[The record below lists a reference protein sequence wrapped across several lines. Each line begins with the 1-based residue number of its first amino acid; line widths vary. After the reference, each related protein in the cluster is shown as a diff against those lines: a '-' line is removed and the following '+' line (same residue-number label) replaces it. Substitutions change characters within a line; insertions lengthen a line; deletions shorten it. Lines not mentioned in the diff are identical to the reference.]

1 VKDFSKVRIAI
12 ASPAKIREWSF
23 GEVEKPETINYRT
36 LKPEREGLFDERIFG
51 PMKDYECACGKYK
64 RQRYEGKVCERCG
77 VEVTSSKVRRYRMG
91 HIDLATP
98 AAHIWYVKDSPSKIG
113 TLLDL
118 SAGQLEKVLYF
129 SSFLVTQPMNAQK
142 EGRPLKRGELL
153 TDDEYRELRF
163 GRQETYAIPN
173 GQEAVIRDGEYV
185 TRGQLLGGNVV
196 AKMDGLAQYRFPR
209 RAEIAYAEQ
218 VEASLPLPS
227 DALVEQEAFRAGEI
241 LAELEADVT
250 LTAPVDGTAF
260 LFDMGE
266 DSVMVELRVTVAAP
280 EPAETDAEGEEEQA
294 AAPQGEVL
302 ARVYVPHGM
311 NVSVVHGEIVE
322 AGAVLASASA
332 GDRLRVSRDSRLS
345 EVTFPK
351 KKGDVKV
358 TAHWTRRAEYPIN
371 PTMHVLVGDGSE
383 VRQGQKVVGAIDK
396 DEEIIA
402 EADGVITL
410 HAPASVIVS
419 KAKVYSYQDEPLVVI
434 GDRVEPGD
442 ELADS
447 GNLRSEISGRIE
459 IDLVR
464 KQVRVIE
471 SYDFEAKMG
480 AEAVKELLDEM
491 DLDQLEAE
499 LGEMM
504 KDNSRHKRAK
514 ARKRLEVTRAFKRSG
529 NHPSWMILN
538 TVPVM
543 PPDLRPMVQV
553 DGGRFATSDLNDLYR
568 RLINRN
574 NRLKKLMGQGAPDM
588 IIRNEKRML
597 QEAVDALIDNGR
609 RGSPVTNPGSDRS
622 LRSLTDLLG
631 GKQGRF
637 RQNLLGKRVDYSGR
651 SVIVVGPQL
660 KLHQCGVP
668 KRMALELFKP
678 FLFKV
683 LEEKGEVTNIKQ
695 ARKMLERYRDT
706 RDSVWDA
713 LEEVIEDK
721 VVLLNRAPTL
731 HRLGIQAFEPVLVE
745 GQSIQLHPLVCE
757 AFNADF
763 DGDQMAIH
771 VPLSAQAQAEARIQM
786 LSSHNLLSPANG
798 EPNVKPSRDI
808 ILGIFTLTQLRRDNL
823 GAGTEFASEQDA
835 LAALEGGTVAL
846 NTPIT
851 LRGVDTTPGR
861 LKYVFS
867 NPDEAIMAV
876 ERGEIDYQ
884 DHVRIRLNG
893 TVYDTSA
900 GRVMFRRIVQEAL
913 GTQAHLVDTLVN
925 LDTAYEKDHLKD
937 MIMACFKH
945 LGIEATAGLLDAL
958 KDSGFKLSTTS
969 GITIGIDDIVLPPNK
984 PELLAE
990 ADGKLGEIEQNYE
1003 FGFMTEEERY
1013 KQVVQLW
1020 NDTTDAVKNAVFEN
1034 FSQNYPFN
1042 PLWIMSQSGARG
1054 NPQQIRQLA
1063 GMRGLMARPDGST
1076 IEVPIKASFREGLTV
1091 LEYFIS
1097 THGARKGGADTAL
1110 RTADSGYLTR
1120 KLVDVAHEVVV
1131 RDVDCGTT
1139 DYTVMSLGAN
1149 DERTGEWRARK
1160 GSEIETSIYG
1170 RTLTADVELS
1180 GGRTLETDTML
1191 SLEDVKA
1198 ITRDAKAIGEVF
1210 VRTPLNCRVKSGVCQ
1225 KCYGYD
1231 LSQAK
1236 PVSMGEAVGVVAAE
1250 SIGEPGTQLTMRTF
1264 HTGGVAGSGDITMGL
1279 PRVIELFEA
1288 RKPKTQAVVADR
1300 DGVVR
1305 IEEEEERYLVR
1316 IEAED
1321 EQYSSKTATKIGKAM
1336 RMIVREG
1343 DHVEAGQ
1350 PLTRGA
1356 VNPHDLLLYKDTDA
1370 AQRYLVEEV
1379 QRVYRSQGVKVHDKH
1394 IEVIVRQ
1401 MLRYVEITDGGDT
1414 DLLEGQTVERFDLDE
1429 ANSPLQEGQTP
1440 ASWKP
1445 VLLGIT
1451 KSSLTTKSWLSAAS
1465 FQHTTHV
1472 LTEAS
1477 MKGQVDELIGLK
1489 ENVILGKLIPAGTGL
1504 TTVREM
1510 QVADDR
1516 TLEKYGE
1523 SSVSPD
1529 SVTGTQ
1535 RYDDTRPGSTP
1546 TDTVTYTN

>member
-1 VKDFSKVRIAI
+1 MKDFNKVRIAI

-51 PMKDYECACGKYK
+51 PQKDYECACGKYK

-98 AAHIWYVKDSPSKIG
+98 AAHIWYVKDTPSKIG

-129 SSFLVTQPMNAQK
+129 SSFLVTQPLNAQK

-153 TDDEYRELRF
+153 SDDEYRELRF
-163 GRQETYAIPN
+163 GRQETYALPN
-173 GQEAVIRDGEYV
+173 GTEAVIRDGEYV
-185 TRGQLLGGNVV
+185 TRGQTLGGNVV

-218 VEASLPLPS
+218 VEASLPLPA
-227 DALVEQEAFRAGEI
+227 DVLVEQDAFRAGEI
-241 LAELEADVT
+241 LAELEGDVQI
-250 LTAPVDGTAF
+250 TAPVDGTAF
-260 LFDMGE
+260 LHDMGE
-266 DSVMVELRVTVAAP
+266 DSVMVELRDSAA
-280 EPAETDAEGEEEQA
+280 EDA
-294 AAPQGEVL
+294 AAGEVL
-302 ARVYVPHGM
+302 ARVYLPHGL
-311 NVSVVHGEIVE
+311 NVQVAEGEVVE
-322 AGAVLASASA
+322 AGSVLATAEA
-332 GDRLRVSRDSRLS
+332 GNRLRVSRDSRLS
-345 EVTFPK
+345 DVTFPK

-383 VRQGQKVVGAIDK
+383 VRAGQKVVGAIDK
-396 DEEIIA
+396 EEEIVA

-410 HAPASVIVS
+410 HAPASIIVS
-419 KAKVYSYQDEPLVVI
+419 KAKVYSYQDEPLVVN

-480 AEAVKELLDEM
+480 AEAVKELLDDM

-499 LGEMM
+499 LSEMM

-529 NHPSWMILN
+529 NHPSWMILE

-786 LSSHNLLSPANG
+786 LSAHNLLSPANG

-835 LAALEGGTVAL
+835 LSALSDGRVAL

-851 LRGVDTTPGR
+851 VNGTETSPGR

-867 NPDEAIMAV
+867 SPDEAIMAV
-876 ERGEIDYQ
+876 ERGEIDHQ

-893 TVYDTSA
+893 TVHDTSA
-900 GRVMFRRIVQEAL
+900 GRVMFRRLVQEAL
-913 GTQAHLVDTLVN
+913 GAQAHLVDTLVN

-958 KDSGFKLSTTS
+958 KDNGFKLSTTS

-984 PELLAE
+984 GELLAE
-990 ADGKLGEIEQNYE
+990 ADEKLKAIEQNYE

-1020 NDTTDAVKNAVFEN
+1020 NDTTDEVKNAVFEN

-1139 DYTVMSLGAN
+1139 DYTVMPLGAT
-1149 DERTGEWRARK
+1149 DERTGEWRSRK

-1180 GGRTLETDTML
+1180 NGNVIPADTML

-1198 ITRDAKAIGEVF
+1198 ITRDAKQIGEVF
-1210 VRTPLNCRVKSGVCQ
+1210 VRTPLNCRVRAGVCQ

-1264 HTGGVAGSGDITMGL
+1264 HTGGVAGGGDITMGL

-1321 EQYSSKTATKIGKAM
+1321 EQYSSKTATKISKGL
-1336 RMIVREG
+1336 RLIVRDG

-1414 DLLEGQTVERFDLDE
+1414 DLLEGQTVERWEVDLANE
-1429 ANSPLQEGQTP
+1429 ALADGQTP
-1440 ASWKP
+1440 SSWKP

-1477 MKGQVDELIGLK
+1477 MKGQVDDLIGLK

-1523 SSVSPD
+1523 NNTSPD

-1546 TDTVTYTN
+1546 TDTVTYTG

>member
-1 VKDFSKVRIAI
+1 MKDFSKVRIAI

-51 PMKDYECACGKYK
+51 PIKDYECACGKYK

-98 AAHIWYVKDSPSKIG
+98 AAHIWYVKDTPSKIG

-118 SAGQLEKVLYF
+118 SAAQLEKVLYF
-129 SSFLVTQPMNAQK
+129 SSFLVTDPRNAQK
-142 EGRPLKRGELL
+142 DGRPLRRGELL
-153 TDDEYRELRF
+153 SDDEYRELRF
-163 GRQETYAIPN
+163 GRQETYTLPN
-173 GQEAVIRDGEYV
+173 GTEAAVRDGEYV
-185 TRGQLLGGNVV
+185 TRGQVLGGNVV
-196 AKMDGLAQYRFPR
+196 SKMDGLAQYRFPR
-209 RAEIAYAEQ
+209 RAEIAYAEEA
-218 VEASLPLPS
+218 EASLPLPS
-227 DALVEQEAFRAGEI
+227 DVLVQQDSFRPGEI
-241 LAELEADVT
+241 LAELEGDVQI
-250 LTAPVDGTAF
+250 TAPVDGTAF
-260 LFDMGE
+260 LLDMGE
-266 DSVMVELRVTVAAP
+266 DSVLVELRDSAA
-280 EPAETDAEGEEEQA
+280 EDAA
-294 AAPQGEVL
+294 QGEVL
-302 ARVYVPHGM
+302 ARVYIPHGM
-311 NVSVVHGEIVE
+311 NVQVAEGEVVE
-322 AGAVLASASA
+322 AGSVLATAAA

-345 EVTFPK
+345 NVTFPK

-358 TAHWTRRAEYPIN
+358 TAHWTRRVEYRIEPQ
-371 PTMHVLVGDGSE
+371 MHVLVGDGSE
-383 VRQGQKVVGAIDK
+383 VRKGQKVVGAIDK
-396 DEEIIA
+396 EEEVIA

-410 HAPASVIVS
+410 HAPASIIVS
-419 KAKVYSYQDEPLVVI
+419 KARVYAYQDEPLVVN

-447 GNLRSEISGRIE
+447 GNLRSEISGRVE

-480 AEAVKELLDEM
+480 AEAVKELLDDL

-499 LGEMM
+499 LSEQM

-514 ARKRLEVTRAFKRSG
+514 ARKRLEVVRAFKRSG
-529 NHPSWMILN
+529 NHPSWMILE

-574 NRLKKLMGQGAPDM
+574 NRLKKLIGQGAPDM

-786 LSSHNLLSPANG
+786 LSAHNLLSPANG

-808 ILGIFTLTQLRRDNL
+808 ILGIFTLTQLRKDNL
-823 GAGTEFASEQDA
+823 GAGSEFANEQDA
-835 LAALEGGTVAL
+835 LKALDEGRVAL
-846 NTPIT
+846 NTPI
-851 LRGVDTTPGR
+851 RVNGVETSPGR

-867 NPDEAIMAV
+867 SPDEAIMAV
-876 ERGEIDYQ
+876 DRGEIDYQ

-893 TVYDTSA
+893 TVYETSA
-900 GRVMFRRIVQEAL
+900 GRVMFRRLVQEAL
-913 GTQAHLVDTLVN
+913 GAQGHLVDTLVN
-925 LDTAYEKDHLKD
+925 LDTAYEKDSLKD
-937 MIMACFKH
+937 MVMACYKE

-958 KDSGFKLSTTS
+958 KDSGFKLSTIS

-984 PELLAE
+984 RELLAE
-990 ADGKLGEIEQNYE
+990 ADEKLAAIEQNYE
-1003 FGFMTEEERY
+1003 FGFMTDEERY

-1020 NDTTDAVKNAVFEN
+1020 NDTTDEVKNAVFEN
-1034 FSQNYPFN
+1034 FSRNYPFN

-1076 IEVPIKASFREGLTV
+1076 IEVPIRASFREGLTV

-1139 DYTVMSLGAN
+1139 DYTVMPLGTT
-1149 DERTGEWRARK
+1149 DKRTGEWRTRK

-1180 GGRTLETDTML
+1180 DGRVIPAGQML

-1210 VRTPLNCRVKSGVCQ
+1210 VRTPLNCRVRAGVCQ

-1236 PVSMGEAVGVVAAE
+1236 PVSLGEAVGVVAAE

-1264 HTGGVAGSGDITMGL
+1264 HTGGVAGGGDITMGL

-1321 EQYSSKTATKIGKAM
+1321 EAFSSKTPMKISKSL
-1336 RMIVREG
+1336 RLIVRDG

-1356 VNPHDLLLYKDTDA
+1356 INPHDLLLYKDTDA

-1414 DLLEGQTVERFDLDE
+1414 DLLEGQTVERWEVDQ
-1429 ANSPLQEGQTP
+1429 ANDALPEGKTP

-1477 MKGQVDELIGLK
+1477 MRGQVDELIGLK

-1510 QVADDR
+1510 QVADER
-1516 TLEKYGE
+1516 TLEKYGQT
-1523 SSVSPD
+1523 SVSTD
-1529 SVTGTQ
+1529 AVTGSQ
-1535 RYDDTRPGSTP
+1535 RYDDTRPSSTSINP
-1546 TDTVTYTN
+1546 SYGD

>member
-1 VKDFSKVRIAI
+1 MKDFNKVRIAI

-51 PMKDYECACGKYK
+51 PIKDYECACGKYK

-98 AAHIWYVKDSPSKIG
+98 AAHIWYVKDMPSKIG

-118 SAGQLEKVLYF
+118 SAAQLEKVLYF
-129 SSFLVTQPMNAQK
+129 SSFIVTNPLNAQK
-142 EGRPLKRGELL
+142 DGRPLRRGELL
-153 TDDEYRELRF
+153 SDDEYRELRF
-163 GRQETYAIPN
+163 GRQETYTLPV
-173 GQEAVIRDGEYV
+173 GTEAAIRDGEYV
-185 TRGQLLGGNVV
+185 TRGQVLGGNVV
-196 AKMDGLAQYRFPR
+196 SKMDGLAQYRFPR
-209 RAEIAYAEQ
+209 RAEIAYAE
-218 VEASLPLPS
+218 EAEATLPLPA
-227 DALVEQEAFRAGEI
+227 DVLVQQESFRPGEI
-241 LAELEADVT
+241 LAELESDVQ
-250 LTAPVDGTAF
+250 LTSPVDGTAF
-260 LFDMGE
+260 LLDMGE
-266 DSVMVELRVTVAAP
+266 DSVMVELRDSAA
-280 EPAETDAEGEEEQA
+280 EDA
-294 AAPQGEVL
+294 AAGEVL
-302 ARVYVPHGM
+302 ARVYIPHGM
-311 NVSVVHGEIVE
+311 NVQVAEGEVVE
-322 AGAVLASASA
+322 AGTVLATAEA
-332 GDRLRVSRDSRLS
+332 GDRLRVSRDSRLTN
-345 EVTFPK
+345 VTFPK
-351 KKGDVKV
+351 KKGDVRV
-358 TAHWTRRAEYPIN
+358 TAHWTRRVEYPIN

-383 VRQGQKVVGAIDK
+383 VRAGQKVVGAIDK
-396 DEEIIA
+396 EEEVIA

-410 HAPASVIVS
+410 HAPASIIVS
-419 KAKVYSYQDEPLVVI
+419 RAKVYPYQDEPLVVN

-447 GNLRSEISGRIE
+447 GNLRSEISGRVE

-480 AEAVKELLDEM
+480 AEAVKELLDDL

-499 LGEMM
+499 LSEQM
-504 KDNSRHKRAK
+504 KDSSRHKRAK
-514 ARKRLEVTRAFKRSG
+514 ARKRLEVVRAFKRSG
-529 NHPSWMILN
+529 NNPSWMILE

-574 NRLKKLMGQGAPDM
+574 NRLKKLMSQGAPDM

-786 LSSHNLLSPANG
+786 LSAHNLLSPANG

-823 GAGTEFASEQDA
+823 GAGSEFASEQEA
-835 LAALEGGTVAL
+835 LAALDEGRIAL
-846 NTPIT
+846 NTPIHVN
-851 LRGVDTTPGR
+851 GVETSPGR

-867 NPDEAIMAV
+867 SPDEAIMAV
-876 ERGEIDYQ
+876 DRGEIDYQ
-884 DHVRIRLNG
+884 DHVRIRLG
-893 TVYDTSA
+893 DTVYETSA
-900 GRVMFRRIVQEAL
+900 GRVMFRRLVQEAL
-913 GTQAHLVDTLVN
+913 GQQGHLVDTLVN
-925 LDTAYEKDHLKD
+925 LDTAYEKDSLKD
-937 MIMACFKH
+937 MVMACYKE

-984 PELLAE
+984 AELLAE
-990 ADGKLGEIEQNYE
+990 ADQKLAEIEQNYE

-1034 FSQNYPFN
+1034 FSHNYPFN

-1076 IEVPIKASFREGLTV
+1076 IEVPIRASFREGLTV

-1139 DYTVMSLGAN
+1139 DYTVMPLGAT
-1149 DERTGEWRARK
+1149 DERTGEWRSRK

-1180 GGRTLETDTML
+1180 DGRVIPAGTML

-1198 ITRDAKAIGEVF
+1198 IIRDAKAIGEVF
-1210 VRTPLNCRVKSGVCQ
+1210 VRTPLDCRVRAGVCQ

-1236 PVSMGEAVGVVAAE
+1236 PVSLGEAVGVVAAE

-1264 HTGGVAGSGDITMGL
+1264 HTGGVAGGGDITMGL

-1321 EQYSSKTATKIGKAM
+1321 EQYSSKTATKISKGL
-1336 RMIVREG
+1336 RLIVRDG
-1343 DHVEAGQ
+1343 DRVEAGQ

-1356 VNPHDLLLYKDTDA
+1356 INPHDLLLYKDTDA

-1401 MLRYVEITDGGDT
+1401 MLRYVEVTDGGDT
-1414 DLLEGQTVERFDLDE
+1414 DLLEGQTVERWEVDQANE
-1429 ANSPLQEGQTP
+1429 ALAEGQTP

-1477 MKGQVDELIGLK
+1477 MRGQVDELIGLK

-1504 TTVREM
+1504 SAVREM
-1510 QVADDR
+1510 QVADER

-1523 SSVSPD
+1523 AVPSTD
-1529 SVTGTQ
+1529 AVTGTG
-1535 RYDDTRPGSTP
+1535 RYDDTRPGN
-1546 TDTVTYTN
+1546 TVHPSYGD

>member
-1 VKDFSKVRIAI
+1 MKDFNKVRIAI
-12 ASPAKIREWSF
+12 ASPEKIREWSF

-51 PMKDYECACGKYK
+51 PQKDYECACGKYK

-98 AAHIWYVKDSPSKIG
+98 AAHIWYVKDTPSKIG

-129 SSFLVTQPMNAQK
+129 SSFLVTDPRNAQK
-142 EGRPLKRGELL
+142 DGRPLKRGELL
-153 TDDEYRELRF
+153 SDDEYRELRF
-163 GRQETYAIPN
+163 GRQETYSIPN
-173 GQEAVIRDGEYV
+173 GTDAEIRDGEYV
-185 TRGQLLGGNVV
+185 TRGQILGGNVV
-196 AKMDGLAQYRFPR
+196 SKMDGLAQYRFPR
-209 RAEIAYAEQ
+209 RAIIAYSEE
-218 VEASLPLPS
+218 VEATLPVPAE
-227 DALVEQEAFRAGEI
+227 ALVEQDTFRAGEI
-241 LAELEADVT
+241 LAELESDVT
-250 LTAPVDGTAF
+250 ITAPVDGTVV
-260 LFDMGE
+260 LHEMGE
-266 DSVMVELRVTVAAP
+266 DSVMVELR
-280 EPAETDAEGEEEQA
+280 EGVDEEGT
-294 AAPQGEVL
+294 PSGEVL
-302 ARVYVPHGM
+302 ARVYIPHGM
-311 NVSVVHGEIVE
+311 NVQVVHGEIIE
-322 AGAVLASASA
+322 AGATLADAAS
-332 GDRLRVSRDSRLS
+332 GTRLRVSRDSRLS
-345 EVTFPK
+345 GVTFPK
-351 KKGDVKV
+351 KKGDVQV

-371 PTMHVLVGDGSE
+371 PTMHVLIGDGSE
-383 VRQGQKVVGAIDK
+383 VKKGQKVVGAIDK
-396 DEEIIA
+396 EEEIVA
-402 EADGVITL
+402 DADGTITL
-410 HAPASVIVS
+410 HNPASIIVS
-419 KAKVYSYQDEPLVVI
+419 KAKVYAYNDEPLVVN

-442 ELADS
+442 ELAD
-447 GNLRSEISGRIE
+447 GGDLRSEISGRIE

-471 SYDFEAKMG
+471 SYDFDAKMG
-480 AEAVKELLDEM
+480 AEAVKELLD
-491 DLDQLEAE
+491 DLNLDELEVE
-499 LGEMM
+499 LNEMM
-504 KDNSRHKRAK
+504 KDSSRHKRAK

-574 NRLKKLMGQGAPDM
+574 NRLKKLMSQGAPDM

-786 LSSHNLLSPANG
+786 LSAHNLLSPANG

-808 ILGIFTLTQLRRDNL
+808 ILGIFTLTLLRKDNL
-823 GAGTEFASEQDA
+823 GAGSEFADEQAA
-835 LAALEGGTVAL
+835 LAALEGGKVAL
-846 NTPIT
+846 NSPIVVAGQET
-851 LRGVDTTPGR
+851 SPGR
-861 LKYVFS
+861 LKYIFS
-867 NPDEAIMAV
+867 NPDEAVMAV
-876 ERGEIDYQ
+876 ERGEIDHQ
-884 DHVRIRLNG
+884 DYVRIRLNG
-893 TVYDTSA
+893 VTYDTSA

-913 GTQAHLVDTLVN
+913 GMQAHLVDTLVN
-925 LDTAYEKDHLKD
+925 LETAYEKDHLKD
-937 MIMACFKH
+937 MVMACFKH
-945 LGIEATAGLLDAL
+945 LGIEATAGLLDGL
-958 KDSGFKLSTTS
+958 KDAGFKLSTTS
-969 GITIGIDDIVLPPNK
+969 GITIGIDDIVIPPAK
-984 PELLAE
+984 TEILAE
-990 ADGKLGEIEQNYE
+990 ADAKVAEIEQNFE

-1020 NDTTDAVKNAVFEN
+1020 NDTKDEVKNAMFDN
-1034 FSQNYPFN
+1034 FGKNYPFN
-1042 PLWIMSQSGARG
+1042 PLWIMSLSGARG
-1054 NPQQIRQLA
+1054 NAQQITQLA

-1076 IEVPIKASFREGLTV
+1076 IEVPIRASFREGLSV

-1139 DYTVMSLGAN
+1139 DYTVMPLGAT
-1149 DERTGEWRARK
+1149 DERTGEWRTRK
-1160 GSEIETSIYG
+1160 SSEIETSIYG
-1170 RTLTADVELS
+1170 RTLSDAVEVD
-1180 GGRTLETDTML
+1180 GRTIEAGEML

-1198 ITRDAKAIGEVF
+1198 ITKNAKALQSVF
-1210 VRTPLNCRVKSGVCQ
+1210 IRTPLNCRVKSGVCQ

-1264 HTGGVAGSGDITMGL
+1264 HTGGVAGSGGGDITMGL

-1288 RKPKTQAVVADR
+1288 RKPKTSAAVADR

-1305 IEEEEERYLVR
+1305 IEEDEERYLVR
-1316 IEAED
+1316 IEAD
-1321 EQYSSKTATKIGKAM
+1321 DDQYSSKTAMKISKGL
-1336 RMIVREG
+1336 RMIVKDG
-1343 DHVEAGQ
+1343 DRVEAGQ

-1356 VNPHDLLLYKDTDA
+1356 INPHDLLLYKDTDA

-1401 MLRYVEITDGGDT
+1401 MLRWVEITDGGDT
-1414 DLLEGQTVERFDLDE
+1414 ELLEGQTVERWEVDQANDLLE
-1429 ANSPLQEGQTP
+1429 EGQTP
-1440 ASWKP
+1440 SSWKP

-1477 MKGQVDELIGLK
+1477 MKGQVDDLIGLK

-1504 TTVREM
+1504 QTVRDM
-1510 QVADDR
+1510 QVADER

-1523 SSVSPD
+1523 GSTSTD
-1529 SVTGTQ
+1529 SVTGN
-1535 RYDDTRPGSTP
+1535 RSYDDTRPGVVNEN
-1546 TDTVTYTN
+1546 VTYTN

>member
-1 VKDFSKVRIAI
+1 MKDFSKVRIAI
-12 ASPAKIREWSF
+12 ASPQRIRDWSY

-51 PMKDYECACGKYK
+51 PQKDYECACGKYK

-98 AAHIWYVKDSPSKIG
+98 AAHIWYVKDTPSKIG

-118 SAGQLEKVLYF
+118 SAAQLEKVLYF
-129 SSFLVTQPMNAQK
+129 SSFLVIDPQNAQK
-142 EGRPLKRGELL
+142 DGRPLKRGELL
-153 TDDEYRELRF
+153 SDEEYRELRF
-163 GRQETYAIPN
+163 GRQETYSLPV
-173 GQEAVIRDGEYV
+173 GVEANIRDGEYV
-185 TRGQLLGGNVV
+185 TRGQSLGGNVV
-196 AKMDGLAQYRFPR
+196 SKMDGLAQFRFPR
-209 RAEIAYAEQ
+209 RAEIAYRE
-218 VEASLPLPS
+218 EAQARVLLPET
-227 DALVEQEAFRAGEI
+227 ALVAQESFRAGEI
-241 LAELEADVT
+241 LAELEEGYT
-250 LTAPVDGTAF
+250 ITSPVDGIAF
-260 LFDMGE
+260 LHDLGE
-266 DSVMVELRVTVAAP
+266 DSVLVDVRSDED
-280 EPAETDAEGEEEQA
+280 EI
-294 AAPQGEVL
+294 L

-311 NVSVVHGEIVE
+311 DVTVAQGERLE
-322 AGAVLASASA
+322 AGTALATATSGA
-332 GDRLRVSRDSRLS
+332 RLRVSRASRL
-345 EVTFPK
+345 ENLKTG
-351 KKGDVKV
+351 KKGDTTV
-358 TAHWTRRAEYPIN
+358 TLHWNRTESYPIN

-383 VRQGQKVVGAIDK
+383 VRAGQRIIGAID
-396 DEEIIA
+396 EEQMVTA
-402 EADGVITL
+402 ERDGVITL
-410 HAPASVIVS
+410 HAPASIIVS
-419 KAKVYSYQDEPLVVI
+419 KAKVYAYQDEPLVVN
-434 GDRVEPGD
+434 GDRVDPGD
-442 ELADS
+442 DLAD
-447 GNLRSEISGRIE
+447 GGALRSEISGRIE

-471 SYDFEAKMG
+471 SYDFTAKMG
-480 AEAVKELLDEM
+480 AEAVKELLDDI
-491 DLDQLEAE
+491 DLVTLEAE
-499 LGEMM
+499 LNEQM

-514 ARKRLEVTRAFKRSG
+514 ARKRLEVVRSFVKSG
-529 NHPSWMILN
+529 NHPSWMILE

-660 KLHQCGVP
+660 RLHQCGVP

-678 FLFKV
+678 FLFRV

-786 LSSHNLLSPANG
+786 LSAHNLLSPANG

-808 ILGIFTLTQLRRDNL
+808 ILGIFTLTQLRKDNE
-823 GAGTEFASEQDA
+823 GQGREFASPQEA
-835 LAALEGGTVAL
+835 LAAFEAGEVRL
-846 NTPIT
+846 NSQIVVNGKETS
-851 LRGVDTTPGR
+851 PGR
-861 LKYVFS
+861 LKYNFS
-867 NPDEAIMAV
+867 SPDEAILAV

-884 DHVRIRLNG
+884 DHVRIRVKG
-893 TVYDTSA
+893 QSYETSA
-900 GRVMFRRIVQEAL
+900 GRVMFRRLVQEAL
-913 GTQAHLVDTLVN
+913 GDHRSELVDALVDLN
-925 LDTAYEKDHLKD
+925 TAYEKDGLKD
-937 MIMACFKH
+937 MILACFKT
-945 LGIEATAGLLDAL
+945 LGIEATAQLLDAL
-958 KDSGFKLSTTS
+958 KDSGFRLSTTS
-969 GITIGIDDIVLPPNK
+969 GITIGIDDVVIPPAK
-984 PELLAE
+984 QGILAE
-990 ADGKLGEIEQNYE
+990 ADGKLSEIEQNFD
-1003 FGFMTEEERY
+1003 FGFLTEEERY

-1020 NDTTDAVKNAVFEN
+1020 NDTTDSVKNAVFEN
-1034 FSQNYPFN
+1034 FSKNYPFN

-1063 GMRGLMARPDGST
+1063 GMRGLMAKPDGST
-1076 IEVPIKASFREGLTV
+1076 IEVPIRASFREGLTV

-1120 KLVDVAHEVVV
+1120 KLVDVAHEIVV

-1139 DYTVMSLGAN
+1139 DYTVMPLGHT
-1149 DERTGEWRARK
+1149 DERTGEWRSRK
-1160 GSEIETSIYG
+1160 ASEIETSLYG
-1170 RTLTADVELS
+1170 RTVTMDVEL
-1180 GGRTLETDTML
+1180 GERTIYAGDML
-1191 SLEDVKA
+1191 ALEDIKA
-1198 ITRDAKAIGEVF
+1198 ITKNAQSIGEVF
-1210 VRTPLNCRVKSGVCQ
+1210 VRTPLNCRVRSGVCQ
-1225 KCYGYD
+1225 RCYGYD

-1264 HTGGVAGSGDITMGL
+1264 HTGGVAGGSDITLGL

-1288 RKPKTQAVVADR
+1288 RKPKNQAVVADR
-1300 DGVVR
+1300 DGAVR
-1305 IEEEEERYLVR
+1305 LEEDDERYLVK
-1316 IEAED
+1316 IEAD
-1321 EQYSSKTATKIGKAM
+1321 EAEYSSKTAIKVNKAM
-1336 RMIVREG
+1336 RLIVREG
-1343 DHVEAGQ
+1343 DRVNAGD

-1356 VNPHDLLLYKDTDA
+1356 VNPHDLLTYRDIEAT
-1370 AQRYLVEEV
+1370 QRYLVEEV

-1394 IEVIVRQ
+1394 IETIVRQ
-1401 MLRYVEITDGGDT
+1401 MLKYVEISDGGDT
-1414 DLLEGQTVERFDLDE
+1414 PLLEGQTVERWDVE
-1429 ANSPLQEGQTP
+1429 AINDALEAGKTP

-1451 KSSLTTKSWLSAAS
+1451 KSSLSTQSWLSAAS

-1477 MKGQVDELIGLK
+1477 IKGQVDDLIGLK

-1504 TTVREM
+1504 DLVRKS

-1516 TLEKYGE
+1516 TIERYRPEIGDLPRRDAPRPETPTSIQPG
-1523 SSVSPD
+1523 
-1529 SVTGTQ
+1529 
-1535 RYDDTRPGSTP
+1535 YDD
-1546 TDTVTYTN
+1546 

>member
-1 VKDFSKVRIAI
+1 MKDFNKVKIAI

-51 PMKDYECACGKYK
+51 PIKDYECACGKYK

-98 AAHIWYVKDSPSKIG
+98 AAHIWYVKDTPSKIG

-118 SAGQLEKVLYF
+118 SAAQLEKVLYF
-129 SSFLVTQPMNAQK
+129 SSYLVTDPRNAQK
-142 EGRPLKRGELL
+142 DGRPLKRGELL
-153 TDDEYRELRF
+153 SDDEYRELRN
-163 GRQETYAIPN
+163 GRQETYTLQGGIDS
-173 GQEAVIRDGEYV
+173 VIRDGEYV
-185 TRGQLLGGNVV
+185 TKGQSLGGNVV

-209 RAEIAYAEQ
+209 RAEIAYNEVA
-218 VEASLPLPS
+218 EASLPLNA
-227 DALVEQEAFRAGEI
+227 DALVDQETFRAGEI
-241 LAELEADVT
+241 LGELEKAVQIKSPIS
-250 LTAPVDGTAF
+250 ATAF
-260 LFDMGE
+260 LNDLGE
-266 DSVMVELRVTVAAP
+266 DSVLVELRGEETVKARPVKAA
-280 EPAETDAEGEEEQA
+280 AETANTDEEEEQ
-294 AAPQGEVL
+294 PVEMEPGEVL
-302 ARVYVPHGM
+302 ARVYIPHGM
-311 NVSVVHGEIVE
+311 DVQVANGEIVK
-322 AGAVLASASA
+322 AGAVLASAEA
-332 GDRLRVSRDSRLS
+332 GARVRVSRSSSLS
-345 EVTFPK
+345 EVKLPK
-351 KKGDVKV
+351 KGEPSV
-358 TAHWTRRAEYPIN
+358 TVHWTRVAEYPIN
-371 PTMHVLVGDGSE
+371 PTMHVLVGDGST
-383 VRQGQKVVGAIDK
+383 VKKGQKVVGAIDK
-396 DEEIIA
+396 EEEIIA
-402 EADGVITL
+402 QAPGVITL
-410 HAPASVIVS
+410 HAPASIIVS
-419 KAKVYSYQDEPLVVI
+419 KAKVYSYSDEPLVVNL
-434 GDRVEPGD
+434 DRVEPGD

-447 GNLRSEISGRIE
+447 GNLKSEISGRIE

-480 AEAVKELLDEM
+480 AEAVKELLD
-491 DLDQLEAE
+491 DLDLPTLEAE

-514 ARKRLEVTRAFKRSG
+514 ARKRLEVTRSFIASG
-529 NHPSWMILN
+529 NHPTWMIMA

-609 RGSPVTNPGSDRS
+609 RGSPVTNPGSDRA

-731 HRLGIQAFEPVLVE
+731 HRLGIQAFEPILVE

-786 LSSHNLLSPANG
+786 LSAHNLLSPANG

-808 ILGIFTLTQLRRDNL
+808 ILGIFTLTQLRKDNE
-823 GAGTEFASEQDA
+823 GAGTAFKTEQAVLDA
-835 LAALEGGTVAL
+835 LESGKVAL
-846 NTPIT
+846 NSPVT
-851 LRGVDTTPGR
+851 LRGENITPG
-861 LKYVFS
+861 LIKYHFS
-867 NPDEAIMAV
+867 SPDEAILAV
-876 ERGEIDYQ
+876 ERGGIDYQ
-884 DHVRIRLNG
+884 DHVRIQLDG
-893 TVYDTSA
+893 TLHNTSA

-913 GTQAHLVDTLVN
+913 GNQGHLIDELVDLQ
-925 LDTAYEKDHLKD
+925 TAYEKDSLRD
-937 MIMACFKH
+937 MIMACFKR
-945 LGIEATAGLLDAL
+945 LGVEATAKLLDAL
-958 KDSGFKLSTTS
+958 KDSGFKLSTSS
-969 GITIGIDDIVLPPNK
+969 GITIGIDDIVIPPAK
-984 PELLAE
+984 DAILAD
-990 ADGKLGEIEQNYE
+990 ADIKLREIEQNYE

-1013 KQVVQLW
+1013 KQVVSLW
-1020 NDTTDAVKNAVFEN
+1020 NDTTDDVKNEVFKN
-1034 FSQNYPFN
+1034 FEANYPFN

-1131 RDVDCGTT
+1131 RDMDCGSS
-1139 DYTVMSLGAN
+1139 DYTQIPLGHV
-1149 DERTGEWRARK
+1149 DDRSGEWRARK
-1160 GSEIETSIYG
+1160 ASEIETSIYG
-1170 RTLTADVELS
+1170 RTLTSDVEID
-1180 GGRTLETDTML
+1180 GTVIPEGHML
-1191 SLEDVKA
+1191 SLEDVKL
-1198 ITRDAKAIGEVF
+1198 ITKHAKAVNEVY
-1210 VRTPLNCRVKSGVCQ
+1210 VRTPLNCRVKAGVCQ

-1264 HTGGVAGSGDITMGL
+1264 HTGGVAGGGDITMGL

-1300 DGVVR
+1300 DGIIR
-1305 IEEEEERYLVR
+1305 IEEEDERYLIR
-1316 IEAED
+1316 IDADD
-1321 EQYSSKTATKIGKAM
+1321 EQYSSKTATKVGKAL
-1336 RMIVREG
+1336 RLIVRDG
-1343 DHVEAGQ
+1343 DRVEAGQ
-1350 PLTRGA
+1350 PITRGA
-1356 VNPHDLLLYKDTDA
+1356 INPHDLLLYKDTDA

-1401 MLRYVEITDGGDT
+1401 MLRYVEIVDGGDT
-1414 DLLEGQTVERFDLDE
+1414 TLLEGQTVERWEVDL
-1429 ANSPLQEGQTP
+1429 ANAALPEDKVQS
-1440 ASWKP
+1440 SWKP

-1504 TTVREM
+1504 DIVRNM

-1523 SSVSPD
+1523 NVEPVSAP
-1529 SVTGTQ
+1529 
-1535 RYDDTRPGSTP
+1535 RPEAFRTP
-1546 TDTVTYTN
+1546 VQPVAND

>member
-1 VKDFSKVRIAI
+1 MKDFNKVRIAI
-12 ASPAKIREWSF
+12 ASPEKIREWSF

-98 AAHIWYVKDSPSKIG
+98 AAHIWYVKDTPSKIG

-129 SSFLVTQPMNAQK
+129 SSFLVTDPRNAQK
-142 EGRPLKRGELL
+142 DGRPLKRGELL
-153 TDDEYRELRF
+153 SDDEYRELRF
-163 GRQETYAIPN
+163 GRQETYTLPS
-173 GQEAVIRDGEYV
+173 GTEAAIRDGEYV
-185 TRGQLLGGNVV
+185 TRGQVLGGNVV
-196 AKMDGLAQYRFPR
+196 SKMDGLAQYRFPR

-218 VEASLPLPS
+218 AEAALPLP
-227 DALVEQEAFRAGEI
+227 AGVLVEQGSFRAGEI
-241 LAELEADVT
+241 LAELEEDVQI
-250 LTAPVDGTAF
+250 TAPVDGTAF
-260 LFDMGE
+260 LRELGE
-266 DSVMVELRVTVAAP
+266 DSVLVELRGPAA
-280 EPAETDAEGEEEQA
+280 EEDEA
-294 AAPQGEVL
+294 SLGEVL

-311 NVSVVHGEIVE
+311 NVVVAEGEIVE
-322 AGAVLASASA
+322 AGGVLATASA
-332 GDRLRVSRDSRLS
+332 GDRLRVSRESHLS

-358 TAHWTRRAEYPIN
+358 TVHWTRRAEYRIEPQ
-371 PTMHVLVGDGSE
+371 MHVLVGDGSQ
-383 VRQGQKVVGAIDK
+383 VRAGQKVVGAIDK
-396 DEEIIA
+396 EEEVIA

-410 HAPASVIVS
+410 HAPASIIVS
-419 KAKVYSYQDEPLVVI
+419 KAKVYAYQDEPLVVN

-447 GNLRSEISGRIE
+447 GALRSEISGRVE

-480 AEAVKELLDEM
+480 AEAVKELLDDL

-499 LGEMM
+499 LGEAM

-514 ARKRLEVTRAFKRSG
+514 ARKRLEVVRAFKRSG
-529 NHPSWMILN
+529 NHPSWMILE

-574 NRLKKLMGQGAPDM
+574 NRLKKLIGQGAPDM

-771 VPLSAQAQAEARIQM
+771 VPLSAYAQAEARIQM
-786 LSSHNLLSPANG
+786 LSAHNLLSPANG

-823 GAGTEFASEQDA
+823 GAGSEFASEREALDA
-835 LAALEGGTVAL
+835 LAEGRVAL
-846 NTPIT
+846 NAPIRVAGQET
-851 LRGVDTTPGR
+851 SPGR
-861 LKYVFS
+861 LKYVFA

-876 ERGEIDYQ
+876 ERGEIDFQ
-884 DHVRIRLNG
+884 DHVRILLNG
-893 TVYDTSA
+893 TLHETSA
-900 GRVMFRRIVQEAL
+900 GRVMFRRLVQEAL
-913 GTQAHLVDTLVN
+913 GPQGHLVDTLVN

-937 MIMACFKH
+937 MVMACYKE

-958 KDSGFKLSTTS
+958 KDSGFRLSTTS

-984 PELLAE
+984 AELLAE
-990 ADGKLGEIEQNYE
+990 ADGKLAEIEQNYE

-1020 NDTTDAVKNAVFEN
+1020 TETTDAVKNAVFDN
-1034 FSQNYPFN
+1034 FSHNYPFN

-1131 RDVDCGTT
+1131 RDVDCGTP
-1139 DYTVMSLGAN
+1139 DYTVMPLGAT

-1170 RTLTADVELS
+1170 RTLSADVTLS
-1180 GGRTLETDTML
+1180 DGRVIEAGAML

-1198 ITRDAKAIGEVF
+1198 ITQDARAIREVF
-1210 VRTPLNCRVKSGVCQ
+1210 VRTPLNCRVKAGVCQ

-1264 HTGGVAGSGDITMGL
+1264 HTGGVAGGGDITMGL

-1321 EQYSSKTATKIGKAM
+1321 EQYSSKTATKISKGL
-1336 RMIVREG
+1336 RLIVRDG
-1343 DHVEAGQ
+1343 DRVEAGQ

-1356 VNPHDLLLYKDTDA
+1356 INPHDLLLYKDTDA

-1401 MLRYVEITDGGDT
+1401 MLRYVEVTDGGDT
-1414 DLLEGQTVERFDLDE
+1414 DLLEGQTVERWEVDQANE
-1429 ANSPLQEGQTP
+1429 ALADGQTP

-1477 MKGQVDELIGLK
+1477 MRGQVDELIGLK

-1504 TTVREM
+1504 ATVREM
-1510 QVADDR
+1510 QVADER

-1523 SSVSPD
+1523 AGRSTD
-1529 SVTGTQ
+1529 SVTGTG
-1535 RYDDTRPGSTP
+1535 RYDDTRPGSVVNTP
-1546 TDTVTYTN
+1546 GYGD

>member
-1 VKDFSKVRIAI
+1 MKDFSKVRIAI
-12 ASPAKIREWSF
+12 ASPQRIRDWSY

-51 PMKDYECACGKYK
+51 PQKDYECACGKYK

-98 AAHIWYVKDSPSKIG
+98 SAHIWYVKDTPSKIG

-118 SAGQLEKVLYF
+118 SAAQLEKVLYF
-129 SSFLVTQPMNAQK
+129 SSFLVIDAQNAQK
-142 EGRPLKRGELL
+142 DGRPLKRGELL
-153 TDDEYRELRF
+153 TDEEYRELRF
-163 GRQETYAIPN
+163 GRQETYTLPN
-173 GQEAVIRDGEYV
+173 GTEAEIRDGEYV
-185 TRGQLLGGNVV
+185 TRGQTLGGNVV
-196 AKMDGLAQYRFPR
+196 SKMDGLAQYRFPR
-209 RAEIAYAEQ
+209 RAEIHYREEAE
-218 VEASLPLPS
+218 VRVLLPQ
-227 DALVEQEAFRAGEI
+227 DALVEQDAFRAGEI
-241 LAELEADVT
+241 LAEPEADVSM
-250 LTAPVDGTAF
+250 TAPVAGVVFMHD
-260 LFDMGE
+260 LGE
-266 DSVMVELRVTVAAP
+266 DSVVVDVRDGD
-280 EPAETDAEGEEEQA
+280 ETGATL
-294 AAPQGEVL
+294 V
-302 ARVYVPHGM
+302 RVYVPHGM
-311 NVSVVHGEIVE
+311 DVAVAQGERIE
-322 AGAVLASASA
+322 AGAVLATAAA
-332 GDRLRVSRDSRLS
+332 GARLRVSRASRVEGLR
-345 EVTFPK
+345 TN
-351 KKGDVKV
+351 KKGEVV
-358 TAHWTRRAEYPIN
+358 AVAHWTRTAEHPIN

-383 VRQGQKVVGAIDK
+383 VRAGQRIIGAID
-396 DEEIIA
+396 EEQMVTA
-402 EADGVITL
+402 ERDGTVTL
-410 HAPASVIVS
+410 HAPASIIVS
-419 KAKVYSYQDEPLVVI
+419 KARVYAYQDEPLVVN

-442 ELADS
+442 DLADGGS
-447 GNLRSEISGRIE
+447 IRSEISGRVE

-471 SYDFEAKMG
+471 SYDFVAKMG
-480 AEAVKELLDEM
+480 AEAVKELLDDI
-491 DLDQLEAE
+491 DLAQLEAE
-499 LGEMM
+499 LNEQM

-514 ARKRLEVTRAFKRSG
+514 ARKRLEVVRSFVKSG
-529 NHPSWMILN
+529 NHPSWMILE

-574 NRLKKLMGQGAPDM
+574 NRLKKLMSQGAPDM

-660 KLHQCGVP
+660 RLHQCGVP

-786 LSSHNLLSPANG
+786 LSAHNLLSPANG

-808 ILGIFTLTQLRRDNL
+808 ILGIFTLTLLRRDNL
-823 GAGTEFASEQDA
+823 GAGATFESEQDA
-835 LAALEGGTVAL
+835 LAAFERGEIGLNSSVTVAGRE
-846 NTPIT
+846 TSI
-851 LRGVDTTPGR
+851 GR

-867 NPDEAIMAV
+867 SPDEAILAV

-884 DHVRIRLNG
+884 DHVRIQVNG
-893 TVYDTSA
+893 ELFETSA
-900 GRVMFRRIVQEAL
+900 GRVMFRRLVLEAL
-913 GTQAHLVDTLVN
+913 STFPQDRVEQLVN
-925 LDTAYEKDHLKD
+925 LDTAYEKDGLKD
-937 MIMACFKH
+937 MIMLCFKI
-945 LGIEATAGLLDAL
+945 LGIEATAMLLDAL
-958 KDSGFKLSTTS
+958 KDNGFRLSTTS
-969 GITIGIDDIVLPPNK
+969 GITIGIDDVVIPPAK
-984 PELLAE
+984 QDLLAI
-990 ADGKLGEIEQNYE
+990 ADEKLSAIEQNFD
-1003 FGFMTEEERY
+1003 FGFLTEEERY

-1020 NDTTDAVKNAVFEN
+1020 NDTTDEVKNAVFEN
-1034 FSQNYPFN
+1034 FSRNYPFN

-1076 IEVPIKASFREGLTV
+1076 METPIRASFREGLTV

-1120 KLVDVAHEVVV
+1120 KLVDVAHEIVV

-1139 DYTVMSLGAN
+1139 DYSLMPLGN
-1149 DERTGEWRARK
+1149 VDERTGEWRARK
-1160 GSEIETSIYG
+1160 GSEIETSLYG
-1170 RTLTADVELS
+1170 RTVAMDVQVA
-1180 GGRTLETDTML
+1180 GRTIAAGEML
-1191 SLEDVKA
+1191 SLEDVKLLTKNTA
-1198 ITRDAKAIGEVF
+1198 EVREVF
-1210 VRTPLNCRVKSGVCQ
+1210 VRTPLNCRVKAGVCQ

-1264 HTGGVAGSGDITMGL
+1264 HTGGVAGGSDITLGL

-1288 RKPKTQAVVADR
+1288 RKPKNQAVVADR

-1305 IEEEEERYLVR
+1305 VEEDEERYLVR
-1316 IEAED
+1316 IEAD
-1321 EQYSSKTATKIGKAM
+1321 EAEYSSKTAMKINKAM
-1336 RMIVREG
+1336 RLIVRDG
-1343 DHVEAGQ
+1343 DRVEAGQ

-1356 VNPHDLLLYKDTDA
+1356 VNPHDLLLYRDIEAT
-1370 AQRYLVEEV
+1370 QRYLVEEV

-1394 IEVIVRQ
+1394 IETIVRQ
-1401 MLRYVEITDGGDT
+1401 MLKFVEITDGGDT
-1414 DLLEGQTVERFDLDE
+1414 LLLEGQSVERWEVE
-1429 ANSPLQEGQTP
+1429 AANEALEAGQTP
-1440 ASWKP
+1440 SSWKP

-1451 KSSLTTKSWLSAAS
+1451 KSSLSTKSWLSAAS

-1477 MKGQVDELIGLK
+1477 IKGQVDDLIGLK

-1504 TTVREM
+1504 DTVRIT

-1516 TLEKYGE
+1516 TMEKYGE
-1523 SSVSPD
+1523 GAPEGGERRAPRQD
-1529 SVTGTQ
+1529 APRPTQ
-1535 RYDDTRPGSTP
+1535 PGAG
-1546 TDTVTYTN
+1546 D

>member
-1 VKDFSKVRIAI
+1 MKDFNKVRIAI
-12 ASPAKIREWSF
+12 ASPEKIREWSF

-51 PMKDYECACGKYK
+51 PIKDYECACGKYK

-129 SSFLVTQPMNAQK
+129 SSFIVTKPFNAQK
-142 EGRPLKRGELL
+142 DGRPLKRGELL
-153 TDDEYRELRF
+153 SDDEYRELRF
-163 GRQETYAIPN
+163 GRQETYTIPN
-173 GQEAVIRDGEYV
+173 SVEDVDIRDGEYV
-185 TRGQLLGGNVV
+185 TRGQTLGGNVV
-196 AKMDGLAQYRFPR
+196 SKMDGLAQYRFPR
-209 RAEIAYAEQ
+209 RAVIAYAEG
-218 VEASLPLPS
+218 VEASLPLPV
-227 DALVEQEAFRAGEI
+227 DALVQQETFRAGEI
-241 LAELEADVT
+241 LAELEEDVQ
-250 LTAPVDGTAF
+250 LTAPVAGTVF
-260 LFDMGE
+260 MHEMGE
-266 DSVMVELRVTVAAP
+266 DSVMVELREGVEASDTDEEGADAD
-280 EPAETDAEGEEEQA
+280 PA
-294 AAPQGEVL
+294 QGEVL

-311 NVSVVHGEIVE
+311 NVQVAEGEIVE
-322 AGAVLASASA
+322 AGAVLAEAAA
-332 GDRLRVSRDSRLS
+332 GVRLRVSRDSNLS
-345 EVTFPK
+345 GVTFPK
-351 KKGDVKV
+351 KKGDTTV
-358 TAHWTRRAEYPIN
+358 TAHWTRRVEYPID
-371 PTMHVLVGDGSE
+371 PTMHVLVGDSSE
-383 VRQGQKVVGAIDK
+383 VKKGQRVIGAIDK
-396 DEEIIA
+396 EEEVIA

-410 HAPASVIVS
+410 HQPASILVS
-419 KAKVYSYQDEPLVVI
+419 KAKVYAYDDEPLVVN

-442 ELADS
+442 ELADD

-459 IDLVR
+459 LDLVR

-480 AEAVKELLDEM
+480 AEAVKELLDELN
-491 DLDQLEAE
+491 LDELEAE
-499 LGEMM
+499 LNEQM

-514 ARKRLEVTRAFKRSG
+514 ARKRLEVTRSFKASG
-529 NHPSWMILN
+529 NNPSWMILG

-574 NRLKKLMGQGAPDM
+574 NRLKKLMSQGAPDM

-660 KLHQCGVP
+660 RLHQCGVP

-786 LSSHNLLSPANG
+786 LASHNLLSPANG

-823 GAGTEFASEQDA
+823 GAGTEYASEADA
-835 LAALEGGTVAL
+835 LAAYDEGKLML
-846 NTPIT
+846 NSPVLVNGQETS
-851 LRGVDTTPGR
+851 PGR
-861 LKYVFS
+861 LRYTFS
-867 NPDEAIMAV
+867 NPDEALHAV
-876 ERGEIDYQ
+876 EQGEIDHQ
-884 DHVRIRLNG
+884 DHVRIRLG
-893 TVYDTSA
+893 GQVFETSA
-900 GRVMFRRIVQEAL
+900 GRVQFRRMVQEAL
-913 GTQAHLVDTLVN
+913 GTQAHLVDTLVD
-925 LDTAYEKDHLKD
+925 LETTYEKDALKD
-937 MIMACFKH
+937 MVMACFKH

-958 KDSGFKLSTTS
+958 KDGGFKLSTTS

-990 ADGKLGEIEQNYE
+990 ADQMLAEIEQNFE

-1020 NDTTDAVKNAVFEN
+1020 NNTTDAVKDAVFEN
-1034 FSQNYPFN
+1034 FSKNYPFN

-1076 IEVPIKASFREGLTV
+1076 IEVPIRASFREGLTV

-1131 RDVDCGTT
+1131 RDVDCGST
-1139 DYTVMSLGAN
+1139 DSTVMPLGAT
-1149 DERTGEWRARK
+1149 DERTGEWRSRK

-1180 GGRTLETDTML
+1180 DGRVIPEGEML
-1191 SLEDVKA
+1191 SMEDVKA
-1198 ITRDAKAIGEVF
+1198 IAKDAKHIGEVF
-1210 VRTPLNCRVKSGVCQ
+1210 VRTPLNCRVKAGVCQ

-1264 HTGGVAGSGDITMGL
+1264 HTGGIAGGGDITMGL

-1321 EQYSSKTATKIGKAM
+1321 EQYSSKTATKIGKAL
-1336 RMIVREG
+1336 RMVVKDGE
-1343 DHVEAGQ
+1343 HVEAGQ

-1356 VNPHDLLLYKDTDA
+1356 INPHDLLLYKDTDA

-1401 MLRYVEITDGGDT
+1401 MLRWVEVTDGGDT
-1414 DLLEGQTVERFDLDE
+1414 TLLEGQTVERWEVDA
-1429 ANSPLQEGQTP
+1429 ANDALQDGQTP

-1477 MKGQVDELIGLK
+1477 MKGQVDDLIGLK

-1504 TTVREM
+1504 QTVREM
-1510 QVADDR
+1510 QVADER

-1523 SSVSPD
+1523 GSTSSD
-1529 SVTGTQ
+1529 AVTGTQ
-1535 RYDDTRPGSTP
+1535 RYDDTRPGSSINP
-1546 TDTVTYTN
+1546 GYGD

>member
-1 VKDFSKVRIAI
+1 MKDFNKVRIAI
-12 ASPAKIREWSF
+12 ASPEKIREWSF

-51 PMKDYECACGKYK
+51 PQKDYECACGKYK

-98 AAHIWYVKDSPSKIG
+98 AAHIWYVKDTPSKIG

-129 SSFLVTQPMNAQK
+129 SSFLVTDPRNAQK
-142 EGRPLKRGELL
+142 DGRPLKRGELL
-153 TDDEYRELRF
+153 SDDEYRELRF
-163 GRQETYAIPN
+163 GRQETYSIPN
-173 GQEAVIRDGEYV
+173 GTDAEIRDGEYV
-185 TRGQLLGGNVV
+185 TRGQILGGNVV
-196 AKMDGLAQYRFPR
+196 SKMDGLAQYRFPR
-209 RAEIAYAEQ
+209 RAIIAYSEE
-218 VEASLPLPS
+218 VEATLPVPAE
-227 DALVEQEAFRAGEI
+227 ALVEQDAFRAGEI
-241 LAELEADVT
+241 LAELESDVQI
-250 LTAPVDGTAF
+250 TAPVDGTVV
-260 LFDMGE
+260 LHEMGE
-266 DSVMVELRVTVAAP
+266 DSVMVELR
-280 EPAETDAEGEEEQA
+280 EGVDEEGT
-294 AAPQGEVL
+294 PSGEVL
-302 ARVYVPHGM
+302 ARVYIPHGM
-311 NVSVVHGEIVE
+311 NVQVVHGEIVE
-322 AGAVLASASA
+322 AGAALADAAS
-332 GDRLRVSRDSRLS
+332 GTRLRVSRDSRLS
-345 EVTFPK
+345 GVTFPK
-351 KKGDVKV
+351 KKGDVQVK
-358 TAHWTRRAEYPIN
+358 AHWTRRAEYPIN
-371 PTMHVLVGDGSE
+371 PTMHVLIGDGSE
-383 VRQGQKVVGAIDK
+383 VKRGQKVVGAIDK
-396 DEEIIA
+396 EEEIVA
-402 EADGVITL
+402 DADGTITL
-410 HAPASVIVS
+410 HNPASIIVS
-419 KAKVYSYQDEPLVVI
+419 KAKVYAYNDEPLVVN

-442 ELADS
+442 ELAD
-447 GNLRSEISGRIE
+447 GGDLRSEISGRIE

-471 SYDFEAKMG
+471 SYDFDAKMG
-480 AEAVKELLDEM
+480 AEAVKELLDDL
-491 DLDQLEAE
+491 DLDQLEVE
-499 LGEMM
+499 LNEMM
-504 KDNSRHKRAK
+504 KDSSRHKRAK

-574 NRLKKLMGQGAPDM
+574 NRLKKLMSQGAPDM

-786 LSSHNLLSPANG
+786 LSAHNLLSPANG

-808 ILGIFTLTQLRRDNL
+808 ILGIFTLTLLRKDNL
-823 GAGTEFASEQDA
+823 GAGSEFADEQAA
-835 LAALEGGTVAL
+835 LAALEGGKVAL
-846 NTPIT
+846 NSPIVVAGQET
-851 LRGVDTTPGR
+851 SPGR
-861 LKYVFS
+861 LKYIFS

-876 ERGEIDYQ
+876 ERGEIDHQ
-884 DHVRIRLNG
+884 DYVRIRLNG
-893 TVYDTSA
+893 VTYDTSA

-913 GTQAHLVDTLVN
+913 GLQAHLVDTLVN
-925 LDTAYEKDHLKD
+925 LETAYEKDHLKD
-937 MIMACFKH
+937 MVMACFKH
-945 LGIEATAGLLDAL
+945 LGIEATAGLLDGL
-958 KDSGFKLSTTS
+958 KDAGFKLSTTS
-969 GITIGIDDIVLPPNK
+969 GITIGIDDIVIPPAK
-984 PELLAE
+984 TEILAE
-990 ADGKLGEIEQNYE
+990 ADAKVAEIEQNFE

-1020 NDTTDAVKNAVFEN
+1020 NDTKDEVKNAMFDN
-1034 FSQNYPFN
+1034 FGKNYPFN
-1042 PLWIMSQSGARG
+1042 PLWIMSLSGARG
-1054 NPQQIRQLA
+1054 NAQQITQLA

-1076 IEVPIKASFREGLTV
+1076 IEVPIRASFREGLSV

-1139 DYTVMSLGAN
+1139 DYTVMPLGAT
-1149 DERTGEWRARK
+1149 DERTGEWRTRK
-1160 GSEIETSIYG
+1160 SSEIETSIYG
-1170 RTLTADVELS
+1170 RTLSDAVEVD
-1180 GGRTLETDTML
+1180 GRTIEAGEML

-1198 ITRDAKAIGEVF
+1198 ITKNAKALQSVF
-1210 VRTPLNCRVKSGVCQ
+1210 IRTPLNCRVKSGVCQ

-1264 HTGGVAGSGDITMGL
+1264 HTGGVAGSGGGDITMGL

-1288 RKPKTQAVVADR
+1288 RKPKTSAAVADR

-1305 IEEEEERYLVR
+1305 IEEDEERYLVR
-1316 IEAED
+1316 IEAD
-1321 EQYSSKTATKIGKAM
+1321 DDQYSSKTAMKISKGL
-1336 RMIVREG
+1336 RMIVKDG
-1343 DHVEAGQ
+1343 DRVEAGQ

-1356 VNPHDLLLYKDTDA
+1356 INPHDLLLYKDTDA

-1401 MLRYVEITDGGDT
+1401 MLRWVEITDGGDT
-1414 DLLEGQTVERFDLDE
+1414 ELLEGQTVERWEVDQANDLLE
-1429 ANSPLQEGQTP
+1429 EGQTP
-1440 ASWKP
+1440 SSWKP

-1477 MKGQVDELIGLK
+1477 MKGQVDDLIGLK

-1504 TTVREM
+1504 QTVRDM
-1510 QVADDR
+1510 QVADER

-1523 SSVSPD
+1523 GSTSTD
-1529 SVTGTQ
+1529 SVTGN
-1535 RYDDTRPGSTP
+1535 RSYDDTRPGVVNEN
-1546 TDTVTYTN
+1546 VTYTN

>member
-1 VKDFSKVRIAI
+1 MKDFSKVRIAI

-51 PMKDYECACGKYK
+51 PIKDYECACGKYK

-98 AAHIWYVKDSPSKIG
+98 AAHIWYVKDTPSKIG

-129 SSFLVTQPMNAQK
+129 SSFLVTQPLNAQK
-142 EGRPLKRGELL
+142 DGRPLKRGELL
-153 TDDEYRELRF
+153 TDDEYRELRY
-163 GRQETYAIPN
+163 GRQETYTIPG

-185 TRGQLLGGNVV
+185 TRGQILGGNVV

-209 RAEIAYAEQ
+209 RAEIAYSEE
-218 VEASLPLPS
+218 VEASLPLPA
-227 DALVEQEAFRAGEI
+227 DVLVEQETFRAGEI

-250 LTAPVDGTAF
+250 ITAPVDGTAF
-260 LFDMGE
+260 LHELGE
-266 DSVMVELRVTVAAP
+266 DSVMVDIRASVEAP
-280 EPAETDAEGEEEQA
+280 EPSEDGEEEVA
-294 AAPQGEVL
+294 AAPLGEIL
-302 ARVYVPHGM
+302 ARVYLPHGM
-311 NVSVVHGEIVE
+311 NVQVAQGEIVE
-322 AGAVLASASA
+322 AGAVLADASA
-332 GDRLRVSRDSRLS
+332 GSRLRVSRDSRLS
-345 EVTFPK
+345 AVTFPK
-351 KKGDVKV
+351 KKGDVTV
-358 TAHWTRRAEYPIN
+358 TAHWMRRAEYPIN

-383 VRQGQKVVGAIDK
+383 VKKGQKVVGAIDK
-396 DEEIIA
+396 EEEIIA
-402 EADGVITL
+402 EAAGVITL

-419 KAKVYSYQDEPLVVI
+419 KAKVYPYNDEPLVVI

-480 AEAVKELLDEM
+480 AEAVKELLDEL
-491 DLDQLEAE
+491 DLDILEAE

-504 KDNSRHKRAK
+504 KDSSRHKRAK

-574 NRLKKLMGQGAPDM
+574 NRLKKLIGQGAPDM

-660 KLHQCGVP
+660 RLHQCGVP

-808 ILGIFTLTQLRRDNL
+808 ILGIFTLTQLRRDIP
-823 GAGTEFASEQDA
+823 GAGTEYGSEQDV
-835 LAALEGGTVAL
+835 LAALDSGILSL
-846 NTPIT
+846 NSPVM
-851 LRGVDTTPGR
+851 LRGKETSPGR
-861 LKYVFS
+861 LRYVFS
-867 NPDEAIMAV
+867 SPDEAIMAV
-876 ERGEIDYQ
+876 ERGTIDNQ
-884 DHVRIRLNG
+884 DHVLIRLNG
-893 TVYDTSA
+893 KMYETSA
-900 GRVMFRRIVQEAL
+900 GRVSFRRIVQEAL
-913 GTQAHLVDTLVN
+913 GTQASLVDTLVD
-925 LDTAYEKDHLKD
+925 LDTTYEKDALKD
-937 MIMACFKH
+937 MVMACFKH
-945 LGIEATAGLLDAL
+945 LGIEATAGLLDGL

-969 GITIGIDDIVLPPNK
+969 GITIGIDDIVLPPSK
-984 PELLAE
+984 PALLAA
-990 ADGKLGEIEQNYE
+990 ADLKLKEIEQNYE
-1003 FGFMTEEERY
+1003 FGFMTHEERY

-1020 NDTTDAVKNAVFEN
+1020 NDTTDEVKNAVFEN

-1091 LEYFIS
+1091 AEYFIS

-1131 RDVDCGTT
+1131 RDVDCGST
-1139 DYTVMSLGAN
+1139 DYTEIFLGAT
-1149 DERTGEWRARK
+1149 DERTGEWRSRK
-1160 GSEIETSIYG
+1160 ASEIETSIYG
-1170 RTLTADVELS
+1170 RTLTADV
-1180 GGRTLETDTML
+1180 TLEDGRVVPSGEML
-1191 SLEDVKA
+1191 NLEDVKL
-1198 ITRDAKAIGEVF
+1198 IAKQARALESVY
-1210 VRTPLNCRVKSGVCQ
+1210 VRTPLNCRVKAGVCQ

-1264 HTGGVAGSGDITMGL
+1264 HTGGVAGGGDITMGL

-1300 DGVVR
+1300 DGLVR
-1305 IEEEEERYLVR
+1305 IEEEEERYMIK
-1316 IEAED
+1316 IEAD
-1321 EQYSSKTATKIGKAM
+1321 DDQYSAKTATKVPKTL
-1336 RMIVREG
+1336 RLIVKDG
-1343 DHVEAGQ
+1343 DRVEAGQ
-1350 PLTRGA
+1350 AMTRGA
-1356 VNPHDLLLYKDTDA
+1356 VNPHDLLLYKDSGA
-1370 AQRYLVEEV
+1370 AQHYLVEEV

-1394 IEVIVRQ
+1394 IEIIVRQ
-1401 MLRYVEITDGGDT
+1401 MLRWVEVIDGGST
-1414 DLLEGQTVERFDLDE
+1414 ELLEGQTVERWEVDQANE
-1429 ANSPLQEGQTP
+1429 ALTEGQTP
-1440 ASWKP
+1440 SSWKP

-1504 TTVREM
+1504 RTVREM
-1510 QVADDR
+1510 QVADER

-1523 SSVSPD
+1523 GSVSPD
-1529 SVTGTQ
+1529 AVTGTQ
-1535 RYDDTRPGSTP
+1535 RYDDTRPTSTP
-1546 TDTVTYTN
+1546 TISFNG

>member
-1 VKDFSKVRIAI
+1 MKDFNKVRIAI
-12 ASPAKIREWSF
+12 ASPEKIREWSF

-51 PMKDYECACGKYK
+51 PQKDYECACGKYK

-98 AAHIWYVKDSPSKIG
+98 AAHIWYVKDTPSKIG

-129 SSFLVTQPMNAQK
+129 SSFLVTDPRNAQK
-142 EGRPLKRGELL
+142 DGRPLKRGELL
-153 TDDEYRELRF
+153 SDDEYRELRF
-163 GRQETYAIPN
+163 GRQETYALT
-173 GQEAVIRDGEYV
+173 GGAEAEVRDGEYV
-185 TRGQLLGGNVV
+185 TRGQILGGNVV
-196 AKMDGLAQYRFPR
+196 SKMDGLAQYRFPR
-209 RAEIAYAEQ
+209 RAVIAYAEEQ
-218 VEASLPLPS
+218 PATLPLPAE
-227 DALVEQEAFRAGEI
+227 ALVEQDTFRAGEI
-241 LAELEADVT
+241 LAELESDVQI
-250 LTAPVDGTAF
+250 TAPVNGTVV
-260 LFDMGE
+260 LHEMGE
-266 DSVMVELRVTVAAP
+266 DSVLVELR
-280 EPAETDAEGEEEQA
+280 EGVDEEGS
-294 AAPQGEVL
+294 PSGEVL

-311 NVSVVHGEIVE
+311 NVGVVHGEIVD
-322 AGAVLASASA
+322 AGAVLAEASA
-332 GDRLRVSRDSRLS
+332 GSRLRVSRDSRLS
-345 EVTFPK
+345 GVTFP

-383 VRQGQKVVGAIDK
+383 VRRGQKVIGAIDV
-396 DEEIIA
+396 EEQVTA

-410 HAPASVIVS
+410 HNPASIIVS
-419 KAKVYSYQDEPLVVI
+419 KAKVYTYEDEPLVVN

-447 GNLRSEISGRIE
+447 GELRSEISGRIE

-480 AEAVKELLDEM
+480 AEAVKELLD
-491 DLDQLEAE
+491 DLNLDTLEAE
-499 LGEMM
+499 LNEMM
-504 KDNSRHKRAK
+504 KDSSRHKRAK

-529 NHPSWMILN
+529 NNPSWMILN

-574 NRLKKLMGQGAPDM
+574 NRLKKLMSQGAPDM

-786 LSSHNLLSPANG
+786 LSAHNLLSPANG

-808 ILGIFTLTQLRRDNL
+808 ILGIFTLTLLRKDNL
-823 GAGTEFASEQDA
+823 GAGTEFADAQEA
-835 LAALEGGTVAL
+835 LAALDNGKVAL
-846 NTPIT
+846 NSPIT
-851 LRGVDTTPGR
+851 VAGQDTSPGR

-876 ERGEIDYQ
+876 ERGEIDHQ

-893 TVYDTSA
+893 VTYDTSA

-913 GTQAHLVDTLVN
+913 GHQAHLVDTLVN
-925 LDTAYEKDHLKD
+925 LETAYEKDHLKD
-937 MIMACFKH
+937 MVMACFKH
-945 LGIEATAGLLDAL
+945 LGIEATAGLLDGL
-958 KDSGFKLSTTS
+958 KDAGFKLSTTS
-969 GITIGIDDIVLPPNK
+969 GITIGIDDIVIPPAK
-984 PELLAE
+984 AEILAE
-990 ADGKLGEIEQNYE
+990 ADAKVAEIEQNFE

-1020 NDTTDAVKNAVFEN
+1020 NDTKDEVKNAMFDN
-1034 FSQNYPFN
+1034 FGQNYPFN
-1042 PLWIMSQSGARG
+1042 PLWIMSLSGARG
-1054 NPQQIRQLA
+1054 NAQQITQLA

-1076 IEVPIKASFREGLTV
+1076 IEVPIRASFREGLSV

-1139 DYTVMSLGAN
+1139 DYTSMPLGAL
-1149 DERTGEWRARK
+1149 DERTGEWRTRK
-1160 GSEIETSIYG
+1160 ASEIETSIYG
-1170 RTLTADVELS
+1170 RTLADAVEVE
-1180 GGRTLETDTML
+1180 GRTIEAGEML

-1198 ITRDAKAIGEVF
+1198 ITRGAKGLQSVF

-1264 HTGGVAGSGDITMGL
+1264 HTGGVAGSGGGDITMGL

-1288 RKPKTQAVVADR
+1288 RKPKTSAAVADR
-1300 DGVVR
+1300 DGTVR

-1316 IEAED
+1316 IEAD
-1321 EQYSSKTATKIGKAM
+1321 DDQYSSKTATKISKGL
-1336 RMIVREG
+1336 RMIVRDG
-1343 DHVEAGQ
+1343 DRVEAGQ
-1350 PLTRGA
+1350 ALTRGA
-1356 VNPHDLLLYKDTDA
+1356 INPHDLLLYKDTDA

-1394 IEVIVRQ
+1394 IEIIVRQ
-1401 MLRYVEITDGGDT
+1401 MLRWVEVTDGGDT
-1414 DLLEGQTVERFDLDE
+1414 ELLEGQTVERWEVDQ
-1429 ANSPLQEGQTP
+1429 ANDALEEGQTP

-1477 MKGQVDELIGLK
+1477 MKGQVDDLIGLK

-1504 TTVREM
+1504 MTVREM

-1523 SSVSPD
+1523 GSTSTD
-1529 SVTGTQ
+1529 AVTGD
-1535 RYDDTRPGSTP
+1535 RSYDDTRPGTVN
-1546 TDTVTYTN
+1546 DNVTYTS

>member
-1 VKDFSKVRIAI
+1 MKDFSKVRIAI

-51 PMKDYECACGKYK
+51 PIKDYECACGKYK

-98 AAHIWYVKDSPSKIG
+98 AAHIWYVKDTPSKIG

-118 SAGQLEKVLYF
+118 SAAQLEKVLYF
-129 SSFLVTQPMNAQK
+129 SSFLVTDPRNAQK
-142 EGRPLKRGELL
+142 DGRPLRRGELL
-153 TDDEYRELRF
+153 SDDEYRELRF
-163 GRQETYAIPN
+163 GRQETYTLPS
-173 GQEAVIRDGEYV
+173 GTEAAVRDGEYV
-185 TRGQLLGGNVV
+185 TRGQVLGGNVV
-196 AKMDGLAQYRFPR
+196 SKMDGLAQYRFPR
-209 RAEIAYAEQ
+209 RAEIAYAEEA
-218 VEASLPLPS
+218 EASLPLPS
-227 DALVEQEAFRAGEI
+227 DVLVQQDSFRPGEI
-241 LAELEADVT
+241 LAELEGDVQI
-250 LTAPVDGTAF
+250 TAPVDGTAF
-260 LFDMGE
+260 LLDMGE
-266 DSVMVELRVTVAAP
+266 DSVLVELRDSAA
-280 EPAETDAEGEEEQA
+280 EDAA
-294 AAPQGEVL
+294 QGEVL
-302 ARVYVPHGM
+302 ARVYIPHGM
-311 NVSVVHGEIVE
+311 NVQVAEGEVVE
-322 AGAVLASASA
+322 AGSVLATAAA

-345 EVTFPK
+345 NVNFPK

-358 TAHWTRRAEYPIN
+358 TAHWTRRVEYRIEPQ
-371 PTMHVLVGDGSE
+371 MHVLVGDGSE
-383 VRQGQKVVGAIDK
+383 VRKGQKVVGAIDK
-396 DEEIIA
+396 EEEVIA

-410 HAPASVIVS
+410 HAPASIIVS
-419 KAKVYSYQDEPLVVI
+419 KARVYAYQDEPLVVN

-447 GNLRSEISGRIE
+447 GNLRSEISGRVE

-480 AEAVKELLDEM
+480 AEAVKELLDDL

-499 LGEMM
+499 LSEQM

-514 ARKRLEVTRAFKRSG
+514 ARKRLEVVRAFKRSG
-529 NHPSWMILN
+529 NHPSWMILE

-574 NRLKKLMGQGAPDM
+574 NRLKKLIGQGAPDM

-786 LSSHNLLSPANG
+786 LSAHNLLSPANG

-808 ILGIFTLTQLRRDNL
+808 ILGIFTLTQLRKDNL
-823 GAGTEFASEQDA
+823 GAGSEFANEQDA
-835 LAALEGGTVAL
+835 LKALDEGRVAL
-846 NTPIT
+846 NTPI
-851 LRGVDTTPGR
+851 RVNGVETSPGR

-867 NPDEAIMAV
+867 SPDEAIMAV
-876 ERGEIDYQ
+876 DRGEIDYQ

-893 TVYDTSA
+893 TVYETSA
-900 GRVMFRRIVQEAL
+900 GRVMFRRLVQEAL
-913 GTQAHLVDTLVN
+913 GAQGHLVDTLVN
-925 LDTAYEKDHLKD
+925 LDTAYEKDSLKD
-937 MIMACFKH
+937 MVMACYKE

-958 KDSGFKLSTTS
+958 KDSGFKLSTIS

-984 PELLAE
+984 RELLAE
-990 ADGKLGEIEQNYE
+990 ADEKLAAIEQNYE
-1003 FGFMTEEERY
+1003 FGFMTDEERY

-1020 NDTTDAVKNAVFEN
+1020 NDTTDEVKNAVFEN
-1034 FSQNYPFN
+1034 FSRNYPFN

-1076 IEVPIKASFREGLTV
+1076 IEVPIRASFREGLTV

-1139 DYTVMSLGAN
+1139 DYTVMPLGTT
-1149 DERTGEWRARK
+1149 DERTGEWRTRK
-1160 GSEIETSIYG
+1160 GSEIETAIYG

-1180 GGRTLETDTML
+1180 DGRVIPAGQML

-1210 VRTPLNCRVKSGVCQ
+1210 VRTPLNCRVRAGVCQ

-1236 PVSMGEAVGVVAAE
+1236 PVSLGEAVGVVAAE

-1264 HTGGVAGSGDITMGL
+1264 HTGGVAGGGDITMGL

-1321 EQYSSKTATKIGKAM
+1321 EAFSSKTPMKISKSL
-1336 RMIVREG
+1336 RLIVRDG

-1356 VNPHDLLLYKDTDA
+1356 INPHDLLLYKDTDA

-1414 DLLEGQTVERFDLDE
+1414 DLLEGQTVERWEVDQ
-1429 ANSPLQEGQTP
+1429 ANDALPEGKTP

-1477 MKGQVDELIGLK
+1477 MRGQVDELIGLK

-1510 QVADDR
+1510 QVADER
-1516 TLEKYGE
+1516 TLEKYGQT
-1523 SSVSPD
+1523 SVSTD
-1529 SVTGTQ
+1529 AVTGSQ
-1535 RYDDTRPGSTP
+1535 RYDDTRPSSTSINP
-1546 TDTVTYTN
+1546 SYGD

>member
-1 VKDFSKVRIAI
+1 MKDFNKVRIAI
-12 ASPAKIREWSF
+12 ASPEKIREWSF

-51 PMKDYECACGKYK
+51 PQKDYECACGKYK

-98 AAHIWYVKDSPSKIG
+98 AAHIWYVKDTPSKIG

-129 SSFLVTQPMNAQK
+129 SSFLVTDPRNAQK
-142 EGRPLKRGELL
+142 DGRPLKRGELL
-153 TDDEYRELRF
+153 SDDEYRELRF
-163 GRQETYAIPN
+163 GRQETYSIPN
-173 GQEAVIRDGEYV
+173 GTDAEIRDGEYV
-185 TRGQLLGGNVV
+185 TRGQILGGNVV
-196 AKMDGLAQYRFPR
+196 SKMDGLAQYRFPR
-209 RAEIAYAEQ
+209 RAIIAYSEE
-218 VEASLPLPS
+218 VEATLPVPAE
-227 DALVEQEAFRAGEI
+227 ALVEQDAFRAGEI
-241 LAELEADVT
+241 LAELESDVQI
-250 LTAPVDGTAF
+250 TAPVDGTVV
-260 LFDMGE
+260 LHEMGE
-266 DSVMVELRVTVAAP
+266 DSVMVELR
-280 EPAETDAEGEEEQA
+280 EGVDEEGT
-294 AAPQGEVL
+294 PSGEVL
-302 ARVYVPHGM
+302 ARVYIPHGM
-311 NVSVVHGEIVE
+311 NVQVVHGEIVE
-322 AGAVLASASA
+322 AGATLADAAS
-332 GDRLRVSRDSRLS
+332 GTRLRVSRDSRLS
-345 EVTFPK
+345 GVTFPK
-351 KKGDVKV
+351 KKGDVQV

-371 PTMHVLVGDGSE
+371 PTMHVLIGDGSE
-383 VRQGQKVVGAIDK
+383 VKRGQKVVGAIDK
-396 DEEIIA
+396 EEEIVA
-402 EADGVITL
+402 DADGTITL
-410 HAPASVIVS
+410 HNPASIIVS
-419 KAKVYSYQDEPLVVI
+419 KAKVYAYNDEPLVVN

-442 ELADS
+442 ELAD
-447 GNLRSEISGRIE
+447 GGDLRSEISGRIE

-471 SYDFEAKMG
+471 SYDFDAKMG
-480 AEAVKELLDEM
+480 AEAVKELLDDL
-491 DLDQLEAE
+491 DLDQLEVE
-499 LGEMM
+499 LNEMM
-504 KDNSRHKRAK
+504 KDSSRHKRAK

-574 NRLKKLMGQGAPDM
+574 NRLKKLMSQGAPDM

-786 LSSHNLLSPANG
+786 LSAHNLLSPANG

-808 ILGIFTLTQLRRDNL
+808 ILGIFTLTLLRKDNL
-823 GAGTEFASEQDA
+823 GAGSEFADEQAA
-835 LAALEGGTVAL
+835 LAALDGGKVAL
-846 NTPIT
+846 NSPIVVAGQET
-851 LRGVDTTPGR
+851 SPGR
-861 LKYVFS
+861 LKYIFS
-867 NPDEAIMAV
+867 NPDEAVMAV
-876 ERGEIDYQ
+876 ERGEIDHQ
-884 DHVRIRLNG
+884 DYVRIRLNG
-893 TVYDTSA
+893 VTYDTSA

-913 GTQAHLVDTLVN
+913 GMQAHLVDTLVN
-925 LDTAYEKDHLKD
+925 LETAYEKDHLKD
-937 MIMACFKH
+937 MVMACFKH
-945 LGIEATAGLLDAL
+945 LGIEATAGLLDGL
-958 KDSGFKLSTTS
+958 KDAGFKLSTTS
-969 GITIGIDDIVLPPNK
+969 GITIGIDDIVIPPAK
-984 PELLAE
+984 TEILAE
-990 ADGKLGEIEQNYE
+990 ADAKVAEIEQNFE

-1020 NDTTDAVKNAVFEN
+1020 NDTKDEVKNAMFDN
-1034 FSQNYPFN
+1034 FGKNYPFN
-1042 PLWIMSQSGARG
+1042 PLWIMSLSGARG
-1054 NPQQIRQLA
+1054 NAQQITQLA

-1076 IEVPIKASFREGLTV
+1076 IEVPIRASFREGLSV

-1139 DYTVMSLGAN
+1139 DYTVMPLGAT
-1149 DERTGEWRARK
+1149 DERTGEWRTRK
-1160 GSEIETSIYG
+1160 SSEIETSIYG
-1170 RTLTADVELS
+1170 RTLSDAVEVD
-1180 GGRTLETDTML
+1180 GRTIEAGEML

-1198 ITRDAKAIGEVF
+1198 ITKSAKALQSVF
-1210 VRTPLNCRVKSGVCQ
+1210 IRTPLNCRVKSGVCQ

-1264 HTGGVAGSGDITMGL
+1264 HTGGVAGSGGGDITMGL

-1288 RKPKTQAVVADR
+1288 RKPKTSAAVADR

-1305 IEEEEERYLVR
+1305 IEEDEERYLVR
-1316 IEAED
+1316 IEAD
-1321 EQYSSKTATKIGKAM
+1321 DDQYSSKTAMKISKGL
-1336 RMIVREG
+1336 RMIVKDG
-1343 DHVEAGQ
+1343 DRVEAGQ

-1356 VNPHDLLLYKDTDA
+1356 INPHDLLLYKDTDA

-1401 MLRYVEITDGGDT
+1401 MLRWVEITDGGDT
-1414 DLLEGQTVERFDLDE
+1414 ELLEGQTVERWEVDQANDLLE
-1429 ANSPLQEGQTP
+1429 EGQTP
-1440 ASWKP
+1440 SSWKP

-1477 MKGQVDELIGLK
+1477 MKGQVDDLIGLK

-1504 TTVREM
+1504 QTVRDM
-1510 QVADDR
+1510 QVADER

-1523 SSVSPD
+1523 GSTSTD
-1529 SVTGTQ
+1529 SVTGN
-1535 RYDDTRPGSTP
+1535 RSYDDTRPGVVNEN
-1546 TDTVTYTN
+1546 VTYTN